1 MKAIRHGSIG
11 ILPAGALGAAF
22 FFHLTGR
29 LARIDGSVF
38 FVGRAGSSS
47 SRAIG
52 EAGSL
57 HFEADGET
65 KHIALESLFQPD
77 LLAFLEF
84 NQLPEVLL
92 VCPNPDQLLGVLDEY
107 VLLLETLHATAQF
120 APQAMPTMVL
130 AANGIYFARA
140 RQMFIERLEEAT
152 LFGRLPDLWPD
163 MMPRIIGRL
172 VRGVTIQTGIR
183 NGTGAG
189 AVYSPGPSGITRLAG
204 GDDALRR
211 RAHALL
217 SERGA
222 WFELAEGLS
231 PTRLEFD
238 KAQINLCSNL
248 LGQIYSLSAP
258 GGFRPLKVCEI
269 YAPEHED
276 DIRELTRN
284 AFLVGKAVRAYGPK
298 EDREAI
304 HRELIQAATRPA
316 QHVPSS
322 VQLLAMGLRSRTL
335 KPEITPTE
343 AWLLDPLIRYA
354 RTGGLESTA
363 HYFEALRQRL
373 LDLLRVAIG
382 EN

>member
-22 FFHLTGR
+22 FSHLTAR
-29 LARIDGSVF
+29 LENIDGSVF
-38 FVGRAGSSS
+38 FIGRTGSRSS
-47 SRAIG
+47 QALV
-52 EAGSL
+52 EAGAL
-57 HFEADGET
+57 RFESEGDMKT
-65 KHIALESLFQPD
+65 IPLEGLF
-77 LLAFLEF
+77 LAGLPACLEF

-92 VCPNPDQLLGVLDEY
+92 VCPNPDQLLAVLDEY
-107 VLLLETLHATAQF
+107 VGLLEVLFATNQLS
-120 APQAMPTMVL
+120 PQAMPTLVL
-130 AANGIYFARA
+130 SANGIYFARA

-163 MMPRIIGRL
+163 LMPRIIGR
-172 VRGVTIQTGIR
+172 VIRGVTIQTGIR
-183 NGTGAG
+183 RGSGAG
-189 AVYSPGPSGITRLAG
+189 AVYSPGPPGITRLAG

-217 SERGA
+217 SGRGA
-222 WFELAEGLS
+222 WFELAGDLS

-248 LGQIYSLSAP
+248 LGQIYSLTAP

-269 YAPEHED
+269 YSPGHED

-284 AFLVGKAVRAYGPK
+284 AFLVGRAVRAYGPE
-298 EDREAI
+298 EDREKI
-304 HRELIQAATRPA
+304 HRELIQAATKPS

-322 VQLLAMGLRSRTL
+322 VQLLAMGLRDGTL
-335 KPEITPTE
+335 KAELTPTE

-363 HYFEALRQRL
+363 RYFEALRQKL
-373 LDLLRVAIG
+373 LGLLRAAVAG
-382 EN
+382 